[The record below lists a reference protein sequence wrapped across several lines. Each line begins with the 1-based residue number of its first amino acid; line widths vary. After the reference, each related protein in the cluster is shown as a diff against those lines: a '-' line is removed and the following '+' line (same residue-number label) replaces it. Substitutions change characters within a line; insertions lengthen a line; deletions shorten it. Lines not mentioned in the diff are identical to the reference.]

1 MDMLFL
7 QGILDYRYPD
17 IEELMAYLHL
27 ICFSEGYLVHP
38 VDLAG
43 LVAATKNDLRQLIN
57 TLELL
62 CTEKRVDQFTS
73 DNDAYAEN
81 ADSLLSLFKC
91 SDLFDRYTTVTSAS
105 TDTTTNDT
113 TNLDKN
119 CEDEE
124 EILIRIQQPHSNSG
138 IDLVRFHEKCIVN
151 NDVYRRHFI
160 NENRS
165 TNNINIDADDYD
177 ENSLSNIVNQLE
189 QAFWEDLL
197 ASASIRQNHQVR
209 FFL

>member
-62 CTEKRVDQFTS
+62 CTEKRADRFTS

-91 SDLFDRYTTVTSAS
+91 SDLFDRYTAVTSSS
-105 TDTTTNDT
+105 TDTTTNAT
-113 TNLDKN
+113 KKLDEN
-119 CEDEE
+119 CEHE
-124 EILIRIQQPHSNSG
+124 LIRIQQPHSNSG
-138 IDLVRFHEKCIVN
+138 IDLVRFHERCIVN
-151 NDVYRRHFI
+151 NNAYHHHDI
-160 NENRS
+160 NENNS
-165 TNNINIDADDYD
+165 TKNNNMDADYSN
-177 ENSLSNIVNQLE
+177 ENSLLNTVNQLE
-189 QAFWEDLL
+189 QASWEDVL
-197 ASASIRQNHQVR
+197 ADASIRQNHQVR